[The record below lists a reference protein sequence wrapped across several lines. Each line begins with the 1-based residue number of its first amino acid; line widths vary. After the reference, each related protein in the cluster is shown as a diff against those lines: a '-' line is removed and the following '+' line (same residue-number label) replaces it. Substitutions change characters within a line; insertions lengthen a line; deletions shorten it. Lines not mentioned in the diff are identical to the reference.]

1 MLEIDPETQ
10 RRNNVLGWALF
21 GLTLSIFAGTIGIA
35 FAYLAIVE

>member
-21 GLTLSIFAGTIGIA
+21 GLTLAIFGATIGIA
-35 FAYLAIVE
+35 FAYLAVFD